1 MGGGLLWYYREGD
14 NTARVAPDVF
24 VALGVPRD
32 PPRDSYK
39 VWEEGKTPDFV
50 LEVAAPLKA
59 RLDREGKRE
68 LYQRLGVRE
77 YWMHDPD
84 GGLHRTRLQALRL
97 VGGTYRAVKVERD
110 ASGHIRARSKVLG
123 LDLLF
128 DGDRLRIWDP
138 VAGRFL
144 PTVAEAEARAEAA
157 QQMQREAQAQAE
169 DAKRL
174 RRAAERD
181 RREAEAR
188 AESERLAREESEA
201 KYRAEIA
208 ELKKRLG
215 N

>member
-144 PTVAEAEARAEAA
+144 PTVEELEAWAEAERRRHEIEARAED
-157 QQMQREAQAQAE
+157 E
-169 DAKRL
+169 KR
-174 RRAAERD
+174 R
-181 RREAEAR
+181 RREDEAR
-188 AESERLAREESEA
+188 AEREQLAREESEA
-201 KYRAEIA
+201 KHRAEIA
-208 ELKKRLG
+208 ALRKRLG